1 VAKGKSIE
9 TIAQE
14 LEETIEVMETL
25 LDASFSGI
33 IKINA

>member
-14 LEETIEVMETL
+14 LEETTEVIGQL
-25 LDASFSGI
+25 LEQG
-33 IKINA
+33 